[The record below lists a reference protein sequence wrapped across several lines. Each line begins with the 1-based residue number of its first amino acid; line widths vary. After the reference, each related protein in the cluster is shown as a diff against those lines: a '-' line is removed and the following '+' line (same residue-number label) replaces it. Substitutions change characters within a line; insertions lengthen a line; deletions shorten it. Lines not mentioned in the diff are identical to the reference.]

1 MKTIRFLF
9 LLLSLQLLS
18 FSAEINIDKLINTA
32 TKQHKHLFVY
42 LHWKDCVYCQ
52 EMQMFTLDA
61 EKIKKEVKTNFLYT
75 DIETSKNDTV
85 IYKDF
90 KGTAKEF
97 VKYIG
102 FGFPVSLFYDKDGSV
117 AGLFPGVYNED
128 EFSVLLNYITTN
140 SYKKM
145 ELDGY
150 EKKIGFKKKK

>member
-1 MKTIRFLF
+1 MKLIRFLF
-9 LLLSLQLLS
+9 LLLFLQVLS
-18 FSAEINIDKLINTA
+18 FSAEINIDKLIDKA
-32 TKQHKHLFVY
+32 TKEHKHLFVY

-52 EMQMFTLDA
+52 EMQMFTLDTPSIQK
-61 EKIKKEVKTNFLYT
+61 KIKSDFLYT

-85 IYKDF
+85 IYKNF

-117 AGLFPGVYNED
+117 AGLFPGVYDED
-128 EFSVLLNYITTN
+128 EFKIVLSFIQTN

-145 ELDGY
+145 ELENY
-150 EKKIGFKKKK
+150 EKKLGFKKKK

>member
-1 MKTIRFLF
+1 MKLIRFLF

-18 FSAEINIDKLINTA
+18 FSSEINIDKLINKA
-32 TKQHKHLFVY
+32 TKEHKHLFVY

-52 EMQMFTLDA
+52 EMQMFTLDVPSIQQ
-61 EKIKKEVKTNFLYT
+61 KIKSDFLYA
-75 DIETSKNDTV
+75 DIETSKNETV
-85 IYKDF
+85 IYKNF

-117 AGLFPGVYNED
+117 AGLFPGVVGED
-128 EFSVLLNYITTN
+128 EFKVVLDFIKTN

-145 ELDGY
+145 ELEAY